1 MHSQVP
7 SPLTGH
13 DLGRSIGQQIFEPRL
28 APAVPPAFDRSRP
41 KVIFDHYASVG
52 NVGTGEDDL
61 YSDTTAASQ
70 LSANGEKL
78 EVEFGGTFV
87 SSATATREIK
97 VYFAGTAIFD
107 TGALT
112 LSLSSAWACYVSI
125 IRVSASVIRY
135 MVTFATEGAA
145 LAAYTSVGELTG
157 LTLSNSNVLKLTG
170 EAAGVGAATNDIV
183 AMMGSVSWV
192 PAA

>member
-1 MHSQVP
+1 MHNP
-7 SPLTGH
+7 APNPLTGP
-13 DLGRSIGQQIFEPRL
+13 DLGRSIGQQVFEPRL
-28 APAVPPAFDRSRP
+28 TPSVPPAFDRSQPR
-41 KVIFDHYASVG
+41 VIFDHYASVG

-78 EVEFGGTFV
+78 EAEFGGTFV
-87 SSATATREIK
+87 SSATATREVK

-112 LSLSSAWACYVSI
+112 LSLSSAWTCYVAI
-125 IRVSASVIRY
+125 IRVSATVVRY

-145 LAAYTSVGELTG
+145 LAAYTSVGELTE
-157 LTLSNSNVLKLTG
+157 LTLSNTNVLKLTG

-183 AMMGSVSWV
+183 AMLGSISWV